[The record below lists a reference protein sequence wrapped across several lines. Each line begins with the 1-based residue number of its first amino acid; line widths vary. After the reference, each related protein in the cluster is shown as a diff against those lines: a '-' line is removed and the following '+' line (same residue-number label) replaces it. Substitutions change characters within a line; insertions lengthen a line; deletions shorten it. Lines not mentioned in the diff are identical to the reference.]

1 MTEKAKGSS
10 EIQCHPDIIPS
21 PEEIEQ
27 FHNTLDK
34 FLLSLPKEVIDD
46 GNGWY
51 TVRCQTDFTDGDHE
65 VYVDARLICHK
76 DFGVVSRELVHIAR
90 GAGSVDLDFGSDFVF
105 TIHNTSAS
113 EGQPLT
119 IDIETGKVISG
130 VNEVMEFEDN
140 AAIEVCQQQLLDD
153 LTFCGNTS
161 SGVVVPN
168 FQMTPSGEI
177 YQDGSLT
184 LDEKQLGKFCV
195 KTTFLHDNEDD
206 RTVFERQSAA
216 YTKARKNIGTELTT
230 ERMGRLIE
238 VLGRIQQQIQ

>member
-21 PEEIEQ
+21 PEEIKQ

-46 GNGWY
+46 GNGWC

-76 DFGVVSRELVHIAR
+76 DFGVVSRELVNIAR
-90 GAGSVDLDFGSDFVF
+90 GSGGADPDFGSDFVF
-105 TIHNTSAS
+105 TVYNTSGDQS
-113 EGQPLT
+113 LT
-119 IDIETGKVISG
+119 VDIETGKVTSG

-140 AAIEVCQQQLLDD
+140 AAIEVRQQQLLDD
-153 LTFCGNTS
+153 LMFCGDAPA
-161 SGVVVPN
+161 GVVVPN
-168 FQMTPSGEI
+168 FQVTPSGEV
-177 YQDGSLT
+177 YEDGSLT
-184 LDEKQLGKFCV
+184 LDEKQLGVFCV
-195 KTTFLHDNEDD
+195 KTAFFHTNEDD
-206 RTVFERQSAA
+206 RMVFERQSAA
-216 YTKARKNIGTELTT
+216 YAKARKNIGTELTT
-230 ERMGRLIE
+230 ERMVRLIE

>member
-1 MTEKAKGSS
+1 MIEKAKGPS
-10 EIQCHPDIIPS
+10 EIQCHPDIVPS

-34 FLLSLPKEVIDD
+34 FLFSLPKKIIDD
-46 GNGWY
+46 GSGWR
-51 TVRCQTDFTDGDHE
+51 TVRCQADFTDGDHE
-65 VYVDARLICHK
+65 VNAAAKLICHK

-90 GAGSVDLDFGSDFVF
+90 GAGGVCPDFGSDFVF
-105 TIHNTSAS
+105 TIHSTSAS

-119 IDIETGKVISG
+119 IDTETGKVISG
-130 VNEVMEFEDN
+130 VSEVIEFEDN

-168 FQMTPSGEI
+168 FQMMPSGEV

-184 LDEKQLGKFCV
+184 LDEKQLGKLCV
-195 KTTFLHDNEDD
+195 KITFLHDNEDD
-206 RTVFERQSAA
+206 RMVFERQSAA